1 MEFKLKDLIT
11 NKNDIVGHLFLYCI
25 DSDFANA
32 NKYHDDEEYNAKT
45 IDIQLLINGQD
56 FDIRPWLE
64 NFKEFYFKYI
74 KQEAQKL
81 VSEKLS
87 D

>member
-1 MEFKLKDLIT
+1 MLISQT
-11 NKNDIVGHLFLYCI
+11 
-25 DSDFANA
+25 
-32 NKYHDDEEYNAKT
+32 
-45 IDIQLLINGQD
+45 LINGQD

-64 NFKEFYFKYI
+64 NFREFYFKYI

-87 D
+87 DRYYEISDSLNALKEKLDHIENNIDWDAHIIK